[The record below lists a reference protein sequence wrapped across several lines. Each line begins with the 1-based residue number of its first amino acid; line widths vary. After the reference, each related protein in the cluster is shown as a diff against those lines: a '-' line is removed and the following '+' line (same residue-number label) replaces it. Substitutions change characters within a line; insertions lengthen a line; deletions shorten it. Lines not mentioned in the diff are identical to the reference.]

1 MSPMSES
8 GSNEDDVNSADVE
21 AFRQALQERGGALAM
36 AAKLNEGIF
45 EASGLDAVTFG
56 MVRLAAL
63 AAVGGSEE
71 VWRPSLELAEGLG
84 VTGEQALA
92 TMIAIAPLIGTVRFN
107 DAMMRIEDA

>member
-1 MSPMSES
+1 MAPMSES
-8 GSNEDDVNSADVE
+8 APNDDDVNAGDVE
-21 AFRQALQERGGALAM
+21 AFRRALQEQGGALAM

-63 AAVGGSEE
+63 AAVGGSED

-84 VTGEQALA
+84 VTADQAMGA
-92 TMIAIAPLIGTVRFN
+92 MVAIAPLIGSVRFN
-107 DAMMRIEDA
+107 DAMMRIEGA